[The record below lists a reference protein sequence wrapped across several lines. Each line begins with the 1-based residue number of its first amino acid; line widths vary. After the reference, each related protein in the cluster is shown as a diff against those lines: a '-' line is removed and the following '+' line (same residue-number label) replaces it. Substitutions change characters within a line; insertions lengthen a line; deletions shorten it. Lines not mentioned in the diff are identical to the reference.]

1 MGKILNFFN
10 AVIDAIADEI
20 VLNEK
25 AKVQGKKPVKS
36 KQMSI
41 NSYVPRN
48 YIEQAIQS
56 IASNA
61 ISSSMD
67 SYKYTY
73 CEDIMKIVKTN
84 WNNISDFTK
93 TYAIA
98 QLRNISSHM
107 TMDSHKRDVG
117 VLITKIAIGNFD

>member
-10 AVIDAIADEI
+10 AIIDAVADEI
-20 VLNEK
+20 ILNEK
-25 AKVQGKKPVKS
+25 AKVQEKKPVENKPI
-36 KQMSI
+36 SI

-48 YIEQAIQS
+48 YIEQAIRS

-84 WNNISDFTK
+84 WNDISDFTK

-98 QLRNISSHM
+98 QLRNIASHM

-117 VLITKIAIGNFD
+117 ILITKIATGNFD